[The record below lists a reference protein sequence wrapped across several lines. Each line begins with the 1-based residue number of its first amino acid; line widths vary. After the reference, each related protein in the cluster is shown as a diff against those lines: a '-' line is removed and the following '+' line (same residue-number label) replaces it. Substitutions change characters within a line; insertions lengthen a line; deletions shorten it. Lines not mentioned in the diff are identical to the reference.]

1 MYLVQDIIT
10 DCSLV
15 ASLCAAAAW
24 EVTHQEKVT
33 LAGKIV
39 NYSL

>member
-1 MYLVQDIIT
+1 VPKLIDEGEGGMYLVQDIIT

-24 EVTHQEKVT
+24 EYKHKAQV
-33 LAGKIV
+33 
-39 NYSL
+39 